1 MARTPVVSR
10 TVKSTLAKVLAY
22 NLETKEVSEIDV
34 TLPRVFSGESMVLK
48 YLQKNNE
55 NKTVEYVRVVGMI
68 TVDEKYVMTVEDF
81 VSHAM
86 SMDEYKA
93 KFKDTPIAE

>member
-22 NLETKEVSEIDV
+22 NLETKEVSEIEF

-48 YLQKNNE
+48 YLQKNNDD
-55 NKTVEYVRVVGMI
+55 KTVECVRVVGMI

-81 VSHAM
+81 VYHAM
-86 SMDEYKA
+86 TMDEYKA

>member
-34 TLPRVFSGESMVLK
+34 TLPRVFSGE
-48 YLQKNNE
+48 
-55 NKTVEYVRVVGMI
+55 
-68 TVDEKYVMTVEDF
+68 
-81 VSHAM
+81 
-86 SMDEYKA
+86 
-93 KFKDTPIAE
+93 